1 MRFKRLTFFTAFF
14 AFCFVFVG
22 NNFAQLREPTI
33 FPFVQKNVTLIKT
46 AGGFNFDND
55 EYFDI
60 VGITSL
66 VDSKGSKIPR
76 TTYLVHLEESVT
88 GDFNILWEF
97 NIPENVRGDFT
108 DIAVTDIDGDGM
120 QEIAAALNI
129 SEVVS
134 QKESSWLYIFEYS
147 DEFSKEP
154 TATMRLTGSLPA
166 RPRPIYLD
174 KGDINADGRDD
185 LIVSSSGP
193 GRGISVVS
201 SEGEVLT
208 GDLIFL
214 TQLFEPEILHGILPF
229 RAIAADI
236 DTFPGCELLIFG
248 GKKEFKTDMYS
259 FSREPEPVF
268 SYIFK
273 NIVRSDFDIDKI
285 STGDLDGDGFDEV
298 IIPLKSGGAQLLW
311 REEGKLKASRL
322 FPKNINIESLSVLDL
337 NSNGLDEIIIRQPA
351 MSKITDYEFD
361 VSGSISDINSY
372 KQVVY
377 VNPLLENVIYIDI
390 VPVSSASNRFTGS
403 IIVPFLHPD
412 FYQQGLCYWQL
423 VDIAPLADKGVVEEV
438 LGEVDAALAGK
449 DTTKLAMGKSPFSE
463 METLAGKFTGI
474 EGEEIPLSAMPS
486 QERVV
491 AIASPQRE
499 MIKPDLLVHPGD
511 KVVHTIK
518 IPGLPLDNLKDL
530 NVNIETPPGMKFD
543 LAKKSFY
550 WVPVDS
556 QLGLHNVK
564 VSFLCEDNEIIQTFS
579 VYVNSQPEILSSCPI
594 RDIIQIGETFRFKL
608 EIRDDNEDAFITY
621 KLIEY
626 PSGATISADGEILWK
641 PSFYQADWYDFI
653 VEVSDGFDS
662 DKIEFALFVNHPV
675 NIESSAPEL
684 TTISKKYK
692 YNPIIKDKNKG
703 FYVPE
708 YSVSPRI
715 TNWKTTGIYEVKII
729 DNKVRKN
736 LDKITAHFRKSFLSE
751 SKKSKSNPIQDAFE
765 DKGKLVIVFTQDKTR
780 PLLPSDLLS
789 KFFTSLSLDI
799 PKHSK
804 PIRRYLYKF
813 SLKEAPSGMKMSPY
827 GRIQWVPSSAQF
839 DFQSLS
845 YTVSDGYFSAEEHA
859 QIYVNYPP
867 SILSI
872 PDTNAS
878 VNCLWQ
884 YEVKVSDLNTDSK
897 INYELTK
904 APEGMVVSTQGIISW
919 RPTSLQLNGHTF
931 FVKVSDGMAED
942 VQKGR
947 VFVNV
952 KPRILSIPKPV
963 ALTGL
968 KYEYQFD
975 AEDPNGDPMVYKAVR
990 IPKYAK
996 FDPSTGNLVWEPRKS
1011 QKGVND
1017 VVLEVV
1023 DSHGWG
1029 TLQEF
1034 QVHVFHNPGTK
1045 RILFLYSTIS
1055 LLALIG
1061 VIYFAVTSGK

>member
-1 MRFKRLTFFTAFF
+1 
-14 AFCFVFVG
+14 
-22 NNFAQLREPTI
+22 
-33 FPFVQKNVTLIKT
+33 
-46 AGGFNFDND
+46 
-55 EYFDI
+55 
-60 VGITSL
+60 
-66 VDSKGSKIPR
+66 
-76 TTYLVHLEESVT
+76 
-88 GDFNILWEF
+88 
-97 NIPENVRGDFT
+97 
-108 DIAVTDIDGDGM
+108 
-120 QEIAAALNI
+120 
-129 SEVVS
+129 
-134 QKESSWLYIFEYS
+134 
-147 DEFSKEP
+147 
-154 TATMRLTGSLPA
+154 
-166 RPRPIYLD
+166 
-174 KGDINADGRDD
+174 
-185 LIVSSSGP
+185 
-193 GRGISVVS
+193 
-201 SEGEVLT
+201 
-208 GDLIFL
+208 
-214 TQLFEPEILHGILPF
+214 
-229 RAIAADI
+229 
-236 DTFPGCELLIFG
+236 
-248 GKKEFKTDMYS
+248 
-259 FSREPEPVF
+259 
-268 SYIFK
+268 
-273 NIVRSDFDIDKI
+273 DKI
-285 STGDLDGDGFDEV
+285 STGDLDGDGFNEV

-337 NSNGLDEIIIRQPA
+337 NSNGLDEIIIHQPA

-361 VSGSISDINSY
+361 VSGPISDFTSY

-403 IIVPFLHPD
+403 IIVPFLHPG

-423 VDIAPLADKGVVEEV
+423 VDIAPLADRGVVEEV
-438 LGEVDAALAGK
+438 LEEVDAALAGE
-449 DTTKLAMGKSPFSE
+449 DTTELEMGKSPFSE
-463 METLAGKFTGI
+463 METLAGKFAGI
-474 EGEEIPLSAMPS
+474 EGEEIPLSTMPT
-486 QERVV
+486 QEGVV
-491 AIASPQRE
+491 ATASPQRK

-511 KVVHTIK
+511 KVVHLIK

-530 NVNIETPPGMKFD
+530 NVNVEAPPGMKFD

-564 VSFLCEDNEIIQTFS
+564 ASFLWEDKETIQSFS
-579 VYVNSQPEILSSCPI
+579 VYVNSRPKILSSCPI

-608 EIRDDNEDAFITY
+608 EIRDENEDAFITY

-626 PSGATISADGEILWK
+626 PFGATISADGEILWK
-641 PSFYQADWYDFI
+641 PSFDQVDWYDFI

-684 TTISKKYK
+684 TTIGKKYK
-692 YNPIIKDKNKG
+692 YNPVIKDKNRG
-703 FYVPE
+703 FYVSG

-715 TNWKTTGIYEVKII
+715 TNWKTTGIYEIKII
-729 DNKVRKN
+729 DDKARKN
-736 LDKITAHFRKSFLSE
+736 LDKITARYRKSFLSG
-751 SKKSKSNPIQDAFE
+751 SKKSKTNPIQDAFE
-765 DKGKLVIVFTQDKTR
+765 DKGKLILVYTLDKKR
-780 PLLPSDLLS
+780 PISSSDLLS
-789 KFFTSLSLDI
+789 KFFKSLSLNV

-804 PIRRYLYKF
+804 PVRRYLYKF
-813 SLKEAPSGMKMSPY
+813 NLKEAPSGMKMSPY
-827 GRIQWVPSSAQF
+827 GRIQWVPSSSQF

-867 SILSI
+867 SIVSI

-878 VNCLWQ
+878 VNGLWQ
-884 YEVKVSDLNTDSK
+884 YEVKVTDLNTDSK
-897 INYELTK
+897 IKYELTK
-904 APEGMVVSTQGIISW
+904 APEGMVISTQGIISW
-919 RPTSLQLNGHTF
+919 RPTNLQLNGHAF
-931 FVKVSDGMAED
+931 VVKVSDGMAED
-942 VQKGR
+942 IQKGR

-996 FDPSTGNLVWEPRKS
+996 FDPSTGKLIWQPKKS
-1011 QKGVND
+1011 QKGVNY

-1023 DSHGWG
+1023 DSHGWS

-1034 QVHVFHNPGTK
+1034 QIHVFHNPGTK
-1045 RILFLYSTIS
+1045 RISFIRSTIS

-1061 VIYFAVTSGK
+1061 VIYFAVTGGAK